1 VIVRDTPRIFK
12 MLREM
17 PMTNKPDTPFLSVEE
32 AAQWLRLKKR
42 TLDNMRWMGTG
53 PKFRKHGG
61 RIYYHVDELKE
72 WSLNSRRKSTS
83 EY

>member
-1 VIVRDTPRIFK
+1 
-12 MLREM
+12 MA
-17 PMTNKPDTPFLSVEE
+17 NKQESPFLSVEE
-32 AAQWLRLKKR
+32 AALWLRLKKR

-61 RIYYHVDELKE
+61 RIYYHVDDLKE
-72 WSLNSRRKSTS
+72 WSLNSRRQSTS

>member
-1 VIVRDTPRIFK
+1 MKD
-12 MLREM
+12 EAES
-17 PMTNKPDTPFLSVEE
+17 PFLTVEE
-32 AAQWLRLKKR
+32 AAIFLRLKKR

-61 RIYYHVDELKE
+61 RIYYHRDELQE
-72 WSLNSRRKSTS
+72 WSLNSRRQSTS

>member
-1 VIVRDTPRIFK
+1 
-12 MLREM
+12 MA
-17 PMTNKPDTPFLSVEE
+17 NKQESPFLSVEE
-32 AAQWLRLKKR
+32 AAQWLRLRKR

-61 RIYYHVDELKE
+61 RIYYHVDDLKE
-72 WSLNSRRKSTS
+72 WSLNSRRQSTS